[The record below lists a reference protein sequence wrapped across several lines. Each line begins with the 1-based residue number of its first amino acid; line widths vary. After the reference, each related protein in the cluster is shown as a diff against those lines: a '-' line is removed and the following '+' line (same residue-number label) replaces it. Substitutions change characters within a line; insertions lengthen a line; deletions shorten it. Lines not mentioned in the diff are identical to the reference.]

1 MKLNSSRSG
10 ISVTLSVVMLIGS
23 PLLATE
29 PTEPRTSDYRLGT
42 NGVLIG
48 SVLNQSGQPVSG
60 LPVEV
65 FHKDQRIAVAVS
77 DQKGNFA
84 VDGLR
89 NGPHTVKLGA
99 SRQAVRFWS
108 NSTAAPPTAQSGMAI
123 VVDEAIVRGQAVS
136 GWGVAGGLVLVGGGV
151 AAAIALSNNNGS
163 SNTAVA
169 SPNTVIA
176 SP

>member
-1 MKLNSSRSG
+1 MKLSSIRSG
-10 ISVTLSVVMLIGS
+10 ISVTLSVAMLIGS
-23 PLLATE
+23 PLFAAE
-29 PTEPRTSDYRLGT
+29 PTEVRTSDYRLGT
-42 NGVLIG
+42 NGVLAG
-48 SVLNQSGQPVSG
+48 SVLNQSGQPVGG

-77 DQKGNFA
+77 DENGNFA

-89 NGPHTVKLGA
+89 NGPHTVKLGS

-108 NSTAAPPTAQSGMAI
+108 NATAAPPTVQNEMAI
-123 VVDEAIVRGQAVS
+123 VVDEAIVRGQAIS
-136 GWGVAGGLVLVGGGV
+136 GWGVAGGIVLVGGGI

-163 SNTAVA
+163 S
-169 SPNTVIA
+169 SPVIA

>member
-1 MKLNSSRSG
+1 MKLSSIRRE
-10 ISVTLSVVMLIGS
+10 ISVTLSLVMLMGS

-29 PTEPRTSDYRLGT
+29 PTDVRTTDYRLGT
-42 NGVLIG
+42 NGVLTG
-48 SVLNQSGQPVSG
+48 SVLNQSGQPVGG

-65 FHKDQRIAVAVS
+65 VHRDQRIAVAVS
-77 DQKGNFA
+77 DENGSFS

-108 NSTAAPPTAQSGMAI
+108 NSSAAPPTAQSGMTI

-136 GWGVAGGLVLVGGGV
+136 GWEMAAGVAVIGGFATAVV
-151 AAAIALSNNNGS
+151 LSNNSNRS
-163 SNTAVA
+163 SNPVSVSPA
-169 SPNTVIA
+169 SP
-176 SP
+176 